1 MNHLSQCEIIERLS
15 DLDEETMIHDPMTV
29 EGSQALAHIRG
40 EMEELESILSE
51 LNHMEWQEHLWG

>member
-29 EGSQALAHIRG
+29 EGSEALAHIRG

-51 LNHMEWQEHLWG
+51 LAHMEWQEHLWG

>member
-15 DLDEETMIHDPMTV
+15 DLDEETMIHDPQTV

-51 LNHMEWQEHLWG
+51 LAHMEWQEHLWG

>member
-15 DLDEETMIHDPMTV
+15 DLDEETMLHDPATLD
-29 EGSQALAHIRG
+29 GCQALARIRG

>member
-29 EGSQALAHIRG
+29 EGSEALARIRG

>member
-29 EGSQALAHIRG
+29 EGSEALAHIRG

>member
-29 EGSQALAHIRG
+29 EGSEALAHIRG

-51 LNHMEWQEHLWG
+51 LNHMEWQETFWG